1 MVAFN
6 YLIELF
12 EKSDLIIEFVWFLI
26 AMLLFLVISIII
38 YLKYLRST
46 LRRNEK
52 SKNKLEKEFETAIIT
67 YLYAG
72 DADSKE
78 ISSDQQLIIEQ
89 LKKGTSKPYRKDIL
103 ITTMLKLG
111 YEISGEM
118 AESIDKLYIQ
128 TGLKEYSLSKLK
140 NKKWNLIAE
149 GIRELTLFEV
159 KEVQHL
165 VKEHLNHP
173 KSEVRSEM
181 QLYLVNLFHFKGL
194 DFLNEIKTP
203 ISEWDQIQLL
213 EVLQLYKT
221 QEISDIS
228 SWLKSSNESVVFFS
242 LKLAKIYN
250 QYGVKEELIAL
261 LQHPNVNVRV
271 EAIHIISHLDI
282 IEAKKELKTNF
293 NTLDLEEQIAF
304 FAMIEETYELADKP
318 FILDNILNPNFEI
331 KYSALKIL
339 KELSQDEFNSFK
351 DLSLDPQFI
360 KIINFVESN

>member
-1 MVAFN
+1 MVVLYSF
-6 YLIELF
+6 IELF
-12 EKSDLIIEFVWFLI
+12 KKLDSIIIFVWILI
-26 AMLLFLVISIII
+26 TILLFSVITIII

-52 SKNKLEKEFETAIIT
+52 SKTKIEKKFETAVIK

-72 DADSKE
+72 DEDSKE
-78 ISSDQQLIIEQ
+78 ISSAQQLLIEQ
-89 LKKGTSKPYRKDIL
+89 LKKKTKKKYRKDIL
-103 ITTMLKLG
+103 IATMLKLG

-118 AESIDKLYIQ
+118 ADSINQLYIQ
-128 TGLKEYSLSKLK
+128 IGLKEYSLSKIK
-140 NKKWNLIAE
+140 DKKWSLIAE

-165 VKEHLNHP
+165 VKEHINHP

-194 DFLNEIKTP
+194 DFLNDIKTP

-213 EVLQLYKT
+213 EVLQLFRT

-228 SWLKSSNESVVFFS
+228 SWLKSTNESVVFFS

-261 LQHPNVNVRV
+261 LYHPNVNVRI
-271 EAIHIISHLDI
+271 EAIHIIDHLHI
-282 IEAKKELKTNF
+282 IEAKKDLKTNF
-293 NTLDLEEQIAF
+293 NTLELDEQIAF
-304 FAMIEETYELADKP
+304 FAMMKNSYELDDKP
-318 FILDNILNPNFEI
+318 FIRDNILNPNFEI
-331 KYSALKIL
+331 KFSALKIL
-339 KELSQDEFNSFK
+339 KELNPDEFNSLRA
-351 DLSLDPQFI
+351 LSIDPEFV
-360 KIINFVESN
+360 KIFNYVASN